1 MCFMRLVN
9 WCCTTLLY
17 INILKNLA
25 EGLPILKPVETV
37 ATTGINLNSYNFGC
51 NNYHYY
57 NCHNIVYNCHYN
69 YHTIVLSVLEQ
80 QSWKSINCIG
90 MRLQFII
97 FCLFVCLFVCLPFW
111 HMLLACLFLFFLGL
125 LHCIEVTFISTLIS
139 LGEGG
144 SFLPAANLNLSY
156 F

>member
-1 MCFMRLVN
+1 MDLMCFMRLVN

-25 EGLPILKPVETV
+25 EGHPILKPVETV

-97 FCLFVCLFVCLPFW
+97 FCLFVCFFTFLAYVVGLFVPFFSR
-111 HMLLACLFLFFLGL
+111 AVA
-125 LHCIEVTFISTLIS
+125 LHWSHFYINPNKP
-139 LGEGG
+139 GG
-144 SFLPAANLNLSY
+144 GGGHFCPRQI
-156 F
+156 